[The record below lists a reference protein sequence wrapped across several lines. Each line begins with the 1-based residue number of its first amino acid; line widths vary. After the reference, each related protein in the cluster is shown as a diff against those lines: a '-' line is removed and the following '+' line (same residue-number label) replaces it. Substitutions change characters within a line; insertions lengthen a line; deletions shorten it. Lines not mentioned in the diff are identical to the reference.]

1 VKLVWRLLLLLGF
14 YLLLAVPANAH
25 AESPQT
31 RPAAFLWYQEL
42 AGQGDVEAQYNLG
55 MMCETGWGVAVDTA
69 KAVRWY
75 REAAGNGHAEAQFRL
90 GMLYYL
96 GLGAQQSDIK
106 GQRWIRSAAKQGH
119 GLARALYDKVF
130 ADQPPSELDV
140 TNAVSRVRQAYLKN
154 ESEAAQLLDQLLAE
168 ARRREQQQQALE
180 EETTLRERRAM
191 RTLAGPAQVQQ
202 NKKPE
207 RIESVVPEF
216 IGDATLE
223 ENRTLARG
231 NIATIRVQ
239 AEKGLASSQY
249 NLGRM
254 YELGIKVPIDKTQA
268 LAWYKKAALQGYP
281 DAEYRLAIALLYGS
295 AAMRDERRGKKWLA
309 AAAKHDHP
317 VAKNLFAN
325 FVDESGARHHN
336 TSIVVNWYMERAL
349 AGEAEAA
356 LRLGRIFEH
365 GWGATVNT
373 REARSWYK
381 RASLLGAQ
389 QADEYLQS
397 LQTREA
403 AQVTDDGQGSWF
415 DSLKARLGL
424 GQ

>member
-1 VKLVWRLLLLLGF
+1 
-14 YLLLAVPANAH
+14 
-25 AESPQT
+25 
-31 RPAAFLWYQEL
+31 
-42 AGQGDVEAQYNLG
+42 
-55 MMCETGWGVAVDTA
+55 
-69 KAVRWY
+69 
-75 REAAGNGHAEAQFRL
+75 
-90 GMLYYL
+90 MLYYL

-295 AAMRDERRGKKWLA
+295 AA
-309 AAAKHDHP
+309 KHDHP

-365 GWGATVNT
+365 GWGATINT

-397 LQTREA
+397 LQAREA
-403 AQVTDDGQGSWF
+403 AQVTGNGQGSWLQ
-415 DSLKARLGL
+415 SLKARLGL
-424 GQ
+424 EQ